1 MSCTLT
7 LSAYKRGCATPSGID
22 SIYLID
28 HEVRKSSEVVFSI
41 VNGAMTITSG
51 GGTIPAYHVEPVFN
65 TSTVTTPIT
74 SDATSNAFKYDRNL
88 EFKLDGYN
96 AEIATL
102 TENLIKGR
110 TEVLI
115 KWVNGTYTYMG
126 NERGC
131 SATGSDAGTSGAA
144 LADAKGVTIT
154 LMEEAIQPM
163 PIVTFSEFA
172 AAFTITEPV

>member
-1 MSCTLT
+1 MSCALT

-28 HEVRKSSEVVFSI
+28 HEARKSSEAVFVI
-41 VNGAMTITSG
+41 TNGALTITNAG
-51 GGTIPAYHVEPVFN
+51 AGVPAFHVEPVFN

-88 EFKLDGYN
+88 EFKLDGYD
-96 AEIATL
+96 ASIVTL
-102 TENLIKGR
+102 TENLVKGR

-131 SATGSDAGTSGAA
+131 SATGSDAGTSGTA

-163 PIVTFSEFA
+163 PIVTFSEFSS
-172 AAFTITEPV
+172 AFTITEPV

>member
-28 HEVRKSSEVVFSI
+28 HEARKSSEVVFTLA
-41 VNGAMTITSG
+41 NGKLSMTNAGTSV
-51 GGTIPAYHVEPVFN
+51 PAFHVEPVFN

-96 AEIATL
+96 EDIATL
-102 TENLIKGR
+102 TENLVKGR

-115 KWVNGTYTYMG
+115 KWVNGSYTYMG

-131 SATGSDAGTSGAA
+131 SATGSDAGTSGTA
-144 LADAKGVTIT
+144 LSDAKGVTLT
-154 LMEEAIQPM
+154 LMEEATAPM
-163 PIVTFSEFA
+163 PMVDFSEFS
-172 AAFTITEPV
+172 AAFAITEPV